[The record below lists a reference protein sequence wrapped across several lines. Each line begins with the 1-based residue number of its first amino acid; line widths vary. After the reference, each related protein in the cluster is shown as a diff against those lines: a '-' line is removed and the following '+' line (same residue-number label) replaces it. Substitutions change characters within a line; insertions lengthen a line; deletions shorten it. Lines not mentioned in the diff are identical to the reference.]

1 MLNLEI
7 KREVL
12 FELVKLAVKKTF
24 LFEPI
29 LGKLV
34 KGTKCRII
42 KK

>member
-1 MLNLEI
+1 MFNLEI
-7 KREVL
+7 KIE
-12 FELVKLAVKKTF
+12 FFKLVKLAVKKTF
-24 LFEPI
+24 VFEPI